1 METPKK
7 KGFALLSE
15 ERRKEISSKGG
26 KAAHACGRGYEFT
39 SEAAKAAGRLG
50 GMAVARKLRERKAKE
65 AKPTAA
71 ERTLPLPID
80 NVGEDYLTDES
91 SGS

>member
-1 METPKK
+1 MEGRK
-7 KGFALLSE
+7 KGFALLSP

-26 KAAHACGRGYEFT
+26 KAAHACGRGYEFD
-39 SEAAKAAGRLG
+39 SDAARAAGRLG
-50 GMAVARKLRERKAKE
+50 GMAVARKKRAEKNGGG
-65 AKPTAA
+65 KPTAA

>member
-1 METPKK
+1 MVEGKK
-7 KGFALLSE
+7 LKGFALLSE
-15 ERRKEISSKGG
+15 ERRKEISSVGG
-26 KAAHACGRGYEFT
+26 KAAHASGNGHEFT
-39 SEAAKAAGRLG
+39 SEEAKRAGQLG
-50 GMAVARKLRERKAKE
+50 GRAVARKKREA

-80 NVGEDYLTDES
+80 NVGEDYLTDEG